1 MVSEDGELVSEIFPW
16 PYEGD
21 LPSAIDSQLW
31 AASVLDGFFDFAQSD
46 IESRVDL
53 GPCGG
58 VTGLKQQILHCLS
71 NFSADAAA
79 CVGNFDAA
87 IYWASGEAFSEEQK
101 SAHRSSGQGREVLT
115 FNLPE
120 PVRADVC
127 LRFDPSDQETGSK
140 TLTVKLESMLL
151 FKAQDSSGVDLMP
164 ALKRA
169 GVDACNQCELKPT
182 DDGVS
187 LIIRGNDPW
196 VVIDLAPLGLPSHLR
211 LERVEAHLDW
221 GS

>member
-1 MVSEDGELVSEIFPW
+1 M
-16 PYEGD
+16 
-21 LPSAIDSQLW
+21 
-31 AASVLDGFFDFAQSD
+31 LDEFFDFAQSD
-46 IESRVDL
+46 IESGVDL
-53 GPCGG
+53 GSCGG
-58 VTGLKQQILHCLS
+58 VAGLKQQILHCLS
-71 NFSADAAA
+71 NVSADAAA
-79 CVGNFDAA
+79 SAGNFEAA

-120 PVRADVC
+120 PVRADMR

-140 TLTVKLESMLL
+140 TVTVKLDSMLL
-151 FKAQDSSGVDLMP
+151 FGAQDASGVDLMP
-164 ALKRA
+164 ALKRV
-169 GVDACNQCELKPT
+169 GVDDCKQCELKPS

-196 VVIDLAPLGLPSHLR
+196 VVIDLASLGLPSHLR

>member
-1 MVSEDGELVSEIFPW
+1 MVDRGSW
-16 PYEGD
+16 EG
-21 LPSAIDSQLW
+21 
-31 AASVLDGFFDFAQSD
+31 V
-46 IESRVDL
+46 EV
-53 GPCGG
+53 
-58 VTGLKQQILHCLS
+58 LKQQVLESLGDPS
-71 NFSADAAA
+71 VDSASGERS
-79 CVGNFDAA
+79 CFAA

-101 SAHRSSGQGREVLT
+101 SAHLSSGQGREVLT

-120 PVRADVC
+120 SVRADMR
-127 LRFDPSDQETGSK
+127 LRFDPSDQETGSR

-182 DDGVS
+182 EDGVS

-196 VVIDLAPLGLPSHLR
+196 VVIDLASLGLPSDLR